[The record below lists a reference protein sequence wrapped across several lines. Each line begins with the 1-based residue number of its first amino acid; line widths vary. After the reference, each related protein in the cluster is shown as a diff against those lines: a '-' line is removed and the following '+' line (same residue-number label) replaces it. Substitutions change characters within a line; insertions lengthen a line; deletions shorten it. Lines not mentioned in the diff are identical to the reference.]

1 MLFLISS
8 LTLEGRSFKLRWEGE
23 DDFKRLTA
31 NYSGVFLMRHW
42 ALLICHW
49 FEPLKV
55 VNACLFWKLKDVF
68 VLKISAYQCVLPR
81 WVTRTIK
88 SPDSLDFKEVTN
100 ATLLVQGYMS
110 FLSFHFT
117 VKPRNQIGGGKHRI
131 FASFEI
137 KFSFRSGYILRYNR
151 FYFRLEFKVSFIIGD
166 GILKAQK
173 VVSYILRLRSVNPF
187 S

>member
-88 SPDSLDFKEVTN
+88 PWFIRL
-100 ATLLVQGYMS
+100 QRGYERYFIS
-110 FLSFHFT
+110 SRIHVVPVFSFHCET
-117 VKPRNQIGGGKHRI
+117 EKP
-131 FASFEI
+131 
-137 KFSFRSGYILRYNR
+137 NR
-151 FYFRLEFKVSFIIGD
+151 WGETPHFCQFWNKVFI
-166 GILKAQK
+166 
-173 VVSYILRLRSVNPF
+173 SLRLYSAVQ
-187 S
+187 